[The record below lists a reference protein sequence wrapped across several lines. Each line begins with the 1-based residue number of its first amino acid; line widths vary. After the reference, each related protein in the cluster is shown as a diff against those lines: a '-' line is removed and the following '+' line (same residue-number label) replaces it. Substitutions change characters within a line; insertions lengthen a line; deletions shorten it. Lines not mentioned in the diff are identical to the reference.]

1 MWMQE
6 RANEL
11 AHLSQR
17 TIGRDRWCCG
27 VRLSVLV
34 GVLWG
39 WGMTDEAIL
48 TRLDMLTQAVIM
60 LAQTHGV
67 RLSHQELADRLCVHR
82 TTITRWSQT
91 DREFPRPDKSGKWLL
106 ADVVK
111 WEASR
116 PTSKQEKQAT
126 R

>member
-1 MWMQE
+1 
-6 RANEL
+6 
-11 AHLSQR
+11 
-17 TIGRDRWCCG
+17 
-27 VRLSVLV
+27 
-34 GVLWG
+34 
-39 WGMTDEAIL
+39 MTDEAIL
-48 TRLDMLTQAVIM
+48 TRLEMLTQAVIT
-60 LAQTHGV
+60 LAQTHGA

-116 PTSKQEKQAT
+116 PTSKQERQAT